1 MLRRV
6 LVVVMSLV
14 LVASLTACGNKQSR
28 ITHAETEG
36 VYVDLGNLK
45 YQVQISRPLNPQD
58 IEDREYLRGV
68 SDTLGPQDEWFAVF
82 VRVENASHKFEK
94 PATQYDITD
103 TLNNTFNPVN
113 VDTKANSFAYNPIG
127 IPGNGVIPNP
137 DSLPA
142 QTSINGEMLLFKIPR
157 TNLDNR
163 PLILQIHDP
172 QNFQTV
178 DTVTL
183 DV

>member
-1 MLRRV
+1 MLRRT
-6 LVVVMSLV
+6 LVVLMSLA
-14 LVASLTACGNKQSR
+14 LVAGLTACGNKKSR

-36 VYVDLGNLK
+36 IYVDLGSLK
-45 YQVQISRPLNPQD
+45 YQVQISRPLNPND

-82 VRVENASHKFEK
+82 VRVQNESNRFQR

-113 VDTKANSFAYNPIG
+113 VDTKANSFAYNPTG
-127 IPGNGVIPNP
+127 IPGKGLLPNP

>member
-1 MLRRV
+1 MLRRS
-6 LVVVMSLV
+6 LVVLMSLA
-14 LVASLTACGNKQSR
+14 LVVGLGACGNKKSR

-36 VYVDLGNLK
+36 TYVDLGSLK

-58 IEDREYLRGV
+58 VEDREYLRGV
-68 SDTLGPQDEWFAVF
+68 SDTLGPTDEWFAVF
-82 VRVENASHKFEK
+82 IRVQNESHRFQR
-94 PATQYDITD
+94 PATQYDIVD
-103 TLNNTFNPVN
+103 TLNNTFNPVS
-113 VDTKANSFAYNPIG
+113 VDTKANSFAYNPVPIAG
-127 IPGNGVIPNP
+127 SGLLPSP

-163 PLILQIHDP
+163 PLVLQIHDP
-172 QNFQTV
+172 SNFQTF
-178 DTVTL
+178 DTVNL